1 MSLVFVSIKIQF
13 EDQFYQF
20 PKGNSKD
27 MIPLWN
33 SLKITI
39 PKNREENK
47 MFLNES
53 DLIFSRNMPKKYA
66 AGIKLINQ
74 RSCNVC
80 RPNNPKVILKNN
92 QKVM

>member
-33 SLKITI
+33 SL
-39 PKNREENK
+39 
-47 MFLNES
+47 
-53 DLIFSRNMPKKYA
+53 
-66 AGIKLINQ
+66 
-74 RSCNVC
+74 
-80 RPNNPKVILKNN
+80 
-92 QKVM
+92 